1 MPTRTLTIINKLGLH
16 ARAAAKFVAVAQ
28 KHDCQIQIG
37 KCENTLVLVDG
48 KSIMQVMML
57 AASKGTDVCICC
69 EGEQA
74 EAALDDLEA
83 LINNYFDEGE

>member
-1 MPTRTLTIINKLGLH
+1 MPTRTLTIINKLVLH

-37 KCENTLVLVDG
+37 KCENTLVDG

-57 AASKGTDVCICC
+57 AASKGTNVCICC
-69 EGEQA
+69 EGERA

>member
-1 MPTRTLTIINKLGLH
+1 MPTRHLTIINKLGLH

-28 KHDCQIQIG
+28 KHGCQVQIG
-37 KCENTLVLVDG
+37 KCENTLVDG

-57 AASKGTDVCICC
+57 AASKGTDICICC
-69 EGEQA
+69 EGDQAEQA
-74 EAALDDLEA
+74 LEDLEC

>member
-28 KHDCQIQIG
+28 QHSCSVKIG
-37 KCENTLVLVDG
+37 QDSDSLVDG

-74 EAALDDLEA
+74 DAALDDLEA